1 MKQVVALLGSKR
13 KKNTYR
19 LLMEM
24 QPILEHH
31 QIELRI
37 IELYKAN
44 SPVLDPVRP
53 RILGSS
59 TLERSTLFLS
69 M

>member
-24 QPILEHH
+24 KPILERH
-31 QIELRI
+31 QIQLRI
-37 IELYKAN
+37 IEL
-44 SPVLDPVRP
+44 L
-53 RILGSS
+53 
-59 TLERSTLFLS
+59 
-69 M
+69 